1 MLLLGINIRPVLYI
15 VGFLILVLSVAL
27 VVPAMVDFWDG
38 DPNGQTFV
46 GACFISAF
54 MGGIFI
60 LAYQYKEPINLRV
73 REAFLL
79 TSLSWV
85 LVACFAAFPF
95 LLSQTTDSVTDA
107 VFEAVSALTTTGITV
122 IKGLD
127 YAPRGLLLWR
137 SLLQWLGGLGIVLM
151 ALTLLPKLKI
161 GGMQLFYSDFSDR
174 SEKIMPKVSQI
185 AASLLLVYGF
195 LTGLCAFLLW
205 FGGMTFFE
213 ALCHAMTTLA
223 TGGMSTSDQGIRT
236 FMTPFIQ
243 IVLVVFMMLGGSTL
257 LLFVR
262 VLTVDWQ
269 AYFSDS
275 QTRAYFG
282 LLGLFSSLTLFWLWR
297 FQGVPFLEAFS
308 KGIFFVVSHMTTTG
322 FELQSRGQGF
332 LAVLSM
338 ILIFIGGC
346 TGSTS
351 GGIKVFRFQIFYRV
365 MRSQMSQLLHPHG
378 VFIPIYNHRRVEDQ
392 VVLTILAF
400 LVLYLLCYALL
411 ALSFVFV
418 GLEAQTSFLTTAS
431 VITNTGIG
439 FGSDALEAITFPT
452 SAKWLMI
459 LGMLLG
465 RLEFIALIVVVT
477 LPFWRH

>member
-1 MLLLGINIRPVLYI
+1 MNVLGINIRPVLFI
-15 VGFLILVLSVAL
+15 VGLLILVLSVAL
-27 VVPAMVDFWDG
+27 AIPAIADFWEG

-46 GACFISAF
+46 GSCFVSAF
-54 MGGIFI
+54 MGGILT
-60 LAYQYKEPINLRV
+60 LAYYDKNSANLRI

-185 AASLLLVYGF
+185 AASLLLVYSF
-195 LTGLCAFLLW
+195 LTGLCAFFLW

-223 TGGMSTSDQGIRT
+223 TGGMSTSDQGLQP
-236 FMTPFIQ
+236 FMNPFIEV
-243 IVLVVFMMLGGSTL
+243 VLIVFMVLGGSTL

-269 AYFSDS
+269 AYFADS
-275 QTRAYFG
+275 QTRAYLG
-282 LLGLFSSLTLFWLWR
+282 LLTFFSTLTVFWLWR
-297 FQGVPFLEAFS
+297 LQGTLFLDAFS
-308 KGIFFVVSHMTTTG
+308 SGLF
-322 FELQSRGQGF
+322 LWSR
-332 LAVLSM
+332 
-338 ILIFIGGC
+338 I
-346 TGSTS
+346 
-351 GGIKVFRFQIFYRV
+351 
-365 MRSQMSQLLHPHG
+365 
-378 VFIPIYNHRRVEDQ
+378 
-392 VVLTILAF
+392 
-400 LVLYLLCYALL
+400 
-411 ALSFVFV
+411 
-418 GLEAQTSFLTTAS
+418 
-431 VITNTGIG
+431 
-439 FGSDALEAITFPT
+439 
-452 SAKWLMI
+452 
-459 LGMLLG
+459 
-465 RLEFIALIVVVT
+465 
-477 LPFWRH
+477 